1 MTALKSNVTGSHY
14 RFCKNHFY
22 LPFADSAKQIEF
34 PVIVYAA
41 TSRVK
46 EATLSSPKETALRK
60 FVKTTHLIVEMFS

>member
-14 RFCKNHFY
+14 CFCKNHFY

-46 EATLSSPKETALRK
+46 EATLSSPKETALRN
-60 FVKTTHLIVEMFS
+60 VKTTRLIVEMFS